1 MSTSASVSS
10 AVLDIASHSSFSL
23 TTDLAIISLTSLSF
37 FFFAWLWFYHMLFED
52 YEVKLHIQ
60 ALFSITFMLSLSM
73 FELIIFEIV
82 DVLSPDTR
90 WLNWQF
96 DIYVMLI
103 LLIFVLPFYM
113 FYLVVSYYVSP
124 QPLRFGLATVLFA
137 AWMYI
142 FYLVGSPF
150 PIVSDK
156 AQTSGLLTIEHGV
169 SRIGVIGSFAIVC
182 RSMHGRNGEL
192 WVWCGEGGTAYG
204 TARLVVMCVLA
215 LIGFS
220 VYG

>member
-1 MSTSASVSS
+1 
-10 AVLDIASHSSFSL
+10 
-23 TTDLAIISLTSLSF
+23 
-37 FFFAWLWFYHMLFED
+37 MLFED

-124 QPLRFGLATVLFA
+124 QPLRFGLATILFS
-137 AWMYI
+137 AWMYL

-169 SRIGVIGSFAIVC
+169 SRIGVIGSFAIVYGSVARVAERRIVGSGAEEKGKLNCLGFHVRVRAC
-182 RSMHGRNGEL
+182 RSS
-192 WVWCGEGGTAYG
+192 VCG
-204 TARLVVMCVLA
+204 
-215 LIGFS
+215 
-220 VYG
+220 